1 MCNFVEER
9 LELVRCRGEN
19 LFSFL
24 VLVFARDS
32 AGVDLLCVCGLGA
45 SLLLFR
51 RASCGNL
58 EREINYTACSAW
70 R

>member
-19 LFSFL
+19 FFSFF
-24 VLVFARDS
+24 FARDS
-32 AGVDLLCVCGLGA
+32 AGGDLLCVCVCGLGA
-45 SLLLFR
+45 SLFLFR
-51 RASCGNL
+51 CASCGNL
-58 EREINYTACSAW
+58 EREINYIAYSAW